1 MVRTDGLGGE
11 AHRSPG
17 HVGEGGHVEDIVV
30 WEEEKIMGIVEPVD
44 VVQLVLKQ
52 VPSLVK
58 LIDCQRRLEP
68 THSRLHP
75 NTHKTLKRR
84 MSIIVEAGLP

>member
-1 MVRTDGLGGE
+1 MEG

-17 HVGEGGHVEDIVV
+17 HAGEGGHVEDVVV
-30 WEEEKIMGIVEPVD
+30 WEEEKIMGVVEAID

-58 LIDCQRRLEP
+58 LIDGQGWLEP

-75 NTHKTLKRR
+75 HTHKTLKRE
-84 MSIIVEAGLP
+84 MSIIGETR

>member
-1 MVRTDGLGGE
+1 M
-11 AHRSPG
+11 
-17 HVGEGGHVEDIVV
+17 EDIVV
-30 WEEEKIMGIVEPVD
+30 WEEEKIVGIVEPVD

-52 VPSLVK
+52 VPSLIK

-75 NTHKTLKRR
+75 NTHETLRRR
-84 MSIIVEAGLP
+84 MSIIGEAG

>member
-11 AHRSPG
+11 AYRSPG

-30 WEEEKIMGIVEPVD
+30 REEEKIMGIVEPVD
-44 VVQLVLKQ
+44 AVQLVLKQ

-75 NTHKTLKRR
+75 HTHETLRRR
-84 MSIIVEAGLP
+84 MSIIAEAG